1 MFVTMEAQYSS
12 FNHITNHLCMI
23 ELSKSAVN
31 NIAESSTV
39 QPEHKKAMGGNL
51 ALDIPRCVAF
61 IWCGLDVAIYFHV
74 Y

>member
-1 MFVTMEAQYSS
+1 MFVTMEVQYSS

-31 NIAESSTV
+31 NIVESSTL

-51 ALDIPRCVAF
+51 
-61 IWCGLDVAIYFHV
+61 GN
-74 Y
+74 